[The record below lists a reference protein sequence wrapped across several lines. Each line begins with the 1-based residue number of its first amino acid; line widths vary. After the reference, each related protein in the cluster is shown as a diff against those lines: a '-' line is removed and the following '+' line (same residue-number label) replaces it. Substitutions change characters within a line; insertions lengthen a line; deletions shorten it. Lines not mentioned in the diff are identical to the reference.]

1 MHSHA
6 HGHGHGHSHG
16 HGHGHAHAHGH
27 GHSRGGDREGRA
39 RNRRRLQVTLALTA
53 TYMVAEFVG
62 GWLSGSLALLA
73 DAGHMLSDV
82 AALALSLFAMWIA
95 QRPGDPQKTYGFY
108 RMEVLAALAN
118 GAALLAISASII
130 VTAVRRLQEPT
141 HVEGHVVTLVALGGL
156 AVNLIALAILARG
169 RGESVNVRG
178 AWLHVLTDTLGS
190 VGAATAGVLVWALG
204 WLWIDPALSILIG
217 LLVVYSAWGLLKEV
231 VSVLM
236 EHAPSHIDM
245 SQVRAALAETPGV
258 RDVHDLHV
266 WVITTGIE
274 ALSCHVVADDDR
286 PPGELLQALRATL
299 HERFGID
306 HVTIQIEPEGF
317 VEAELPV

>member
-1 MHSHA
+1 MHTHA
-6 HGHGHGHSHG
+6 HGHGH
-16 HGHGHAHAHGH
+16 AHGE
-27 GHSRGGDREGRA
+27 GGRDHREARA
-39 RNRRRLQVTLALTA
+39 SNRRRLQLTVALTA
-53 TYMVAEFVG
+53 SYLVAELVG

-82 AALALSLFAMWIA
+82 AALALSLFAIWIA

-118 GAALLAISASII
+118 GAALVAIAASII
-130 VTAVRRLQEPT
+130 VAALRRLQAPT
-141 HVEGHVVTLVALGGL
+141 PVAGEVVTFVALGGL
-156 AVNLIALAILARG
+156 AVNLAALAILNRG

-190 VGAATAGVLVWALG
+190 VGAAAAGALVWAFG
-204 WLWIDPALSILIG
+204 WLWVDPLLSIAIG
-217 LLVVYSAWGLLKEV
+217 LLVVYSAWDLLKEV

-236 EHAPSHIDM
+236 EHAPPHIDM
-245 SQVRAALAETPGV
+245 AQVRSALVDTPGV
-258 RDVHDLHV
+258 RDIHDLHV

-274 ALSCHVVADDDR
+274 ALSCHVVADDAR
-286 PPGELLQALRATL
+286 PPGELLHALRATL

-306 HVTIQIEPEGF
+306 HVTIQIEPPGF
-317 VEAELPV
+317 VEEELPV

>member
-6 HGHGHGHSHG
+6 HEHSHAHAHGRSHAHGHGHSHG
-16 HGHGHAHAHGH
+16 HGG
-27 GHSRGGDREGRA
+27 REGRA
-39 RNRRRLQVTLALTA
+39 RNRRRLEVTVALTA

-62 GWLSGSLALLA
+62 GWLAGSLALLA

-95 QRPGDPQKTYGFY
+95 QRKGDPQKTYGYY

-118 GAALLAISASII
+118 GAALLAISGSII
-130 VTAVRRLQEPT
+130 VAAVRRLQAPT
-141 HVEGHVVTLVALGGL
+141 PVEGPVVTVVALGGL
-156 AVNLIALAILARG
+156 AVNLTALAILARG

-190 VGAATAGVLVWALG
+190 VGAATAGALVWALG
-204 WLWIDPALSILIG
+204 WLWIDPALSIVIG
-217 LLVVYSAWGLLKEV
+217 LLVVYSAWDLLKEV

-236 EHAPSHIDM
+236 EHAPPHIDM
-245 SQVRAALAETPGV
+245 GEVRAALVETPGV

-274 ALSCHVVADDDR
+274 ALSCHVVAEDGHPSGD
-286 PPGELLQALRATL
+286 LLQAMRATL
-299 HERFGID
+299 RERFGID

-317 VEAELPV
+317 VEEELPV